1 MRIDLWAK
9 VWCNRYIRIKA
20 ERWNAIM
27 AIQKHRHDDGTP
39 ENDALLAIKI
49 SHALRSRIKR
59 AANSSNLSVDEYLER
74 VLEQAM
80 QQEEEAVQTP
90 QKPLSQEQLARVLQA
105 SEQISQSTQGQV
117 FEDPVEVI
125 RKMREERLQE
135 LE

>member
-1 MRIDLWAK
+1 
-9 VWCNRYIRIKA
+9 
-20 ERWNAIM
+20 M

>member
-1 MRIDLWAK
+1 MWKQGTDTSDRI
-9 VWCNRYIRIKA
+9 
-20 ERWNAIM
+20 ERESTM
-27 AIQKHRHDDGTP
+27 AQREYQNIH
-39 ENDALLAIKI
+39 
-49 SHALRSRIKR
+49 
-59 AANSSNLSVDEYLER
+59 VDEYLER

-90 QKPLSQEQLARVLQA
+90 QKPLSQEQLARVLQV

-135 LE
+135 LETNLTGYIA